1 MSAHAIILFAHGARD
16 PEWSRPF
23 EALRHRVAALLPQCR
38 VELAFLELTQPDLP
52 SAVAALAGHGSTDI
66 TVVPVFLAQGGHV
79 KRDLP
84 GIVEGL
90 RVAHPEISIEVLPAI
105 GEQPAVIEA
114 IAASIARAASH

>member
-16 PEWSRPF
+16 PDWARPF
-23 EALRHRVAALLPQCR
+23 EALRHRVSALLPEWR

-52 SAVAALAGHGSTDI
+52 AAVAGLADHGSTDI
-66 TVVPVFLAQGGHV
+66 TIIPVFLAQGGHV

-84 GIVEGL
+84 GMVEGL
-90 RVAHPEISIEVLPAI
+90 RVAHPDISFEVLPAI

-114 IAASIARAASH
+114 IACSIARVVAH